1 MEIVKRLNIPATFFF
16 DKIIN
21 SVIYDIDSTTGRQLK
36 VNQLTGFEYIKE
48 YSKTSR
54 AKIKIEKIERNK
66 AYYFRT
72 STTKNDFL
80 VKYDII
86 PIDENTCE
94 VHYQEEM
101 ESFGYMQKL
110 NDLVF
115 GILLGFFKKKQ
126 FKRMLQMIES
136 SYS

>member
-36 VNQLTGFEYIKE
+36 VNQLTNFEYVKE

-54 AKIKIEKIERNK
+54 AKIKIEKIEQNK

-86 PIDENTCE
+86 PIDDKTCE
-94 VHYQEEM
+94 VRYQEEM
-101 ESFGYMQKL
+101 ESFGYMQKM